1 MQPTEGAGYD
11 VHADRPLPCCA
22 GAARSRLPCVV
33 TKKRRRTQLARAGAQ
48 RQQLRR
54 AERDRR
60 RRRTRLVLTTAVV
73 LLALAGLVT
82 WIVLHAKHS
91 ESAASARG
99 DYASLVDLAHKQPT
113 GQATTAEG
121 AR

>member
-1 MQPTEGAGYD
+1 M
-11 VHADRPLPCCA
+11 
-22 GAARSRLPCVV
+22 V

-54 AERDRR
+54 AQRARR
-60 RRRTRLVLTTAVV
+60 RRRTRLVLTAVAVV
-73 LLALAGLVT
+73 VVLAGLVT
-82 WIVLHAKHS
+82 WIVLHAKDS
-91 ESAASARG
+91 GSAASARG
-99 DYASLVDLAHKQPT
+99 DYASLVDLAQHQPT